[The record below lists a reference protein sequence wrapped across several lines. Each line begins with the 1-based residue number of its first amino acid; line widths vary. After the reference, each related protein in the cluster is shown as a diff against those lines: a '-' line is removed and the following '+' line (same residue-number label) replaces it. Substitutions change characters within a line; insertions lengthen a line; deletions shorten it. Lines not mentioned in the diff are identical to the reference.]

1 MSTLQEL
8 EHEIVQAEAKVN
20 ALRDELHQQKQTE
33 RLQAIT
39 LIKERIKLFQLSATD
54 LGFSEKKAVASKK
67 PARTSK
73 GAAVAPKYSDPA
85 NGKTWS
91 GRGRTPNWLAEYLS
105 DGKSKNDFLI

>member
-39 LIKERIKLFQLSATD
+39 LIK
-54 LGFSEKKAVASKK
+54 
-67 PARTSK
+67 
-73 GAAVAPKYSDPA
+73 
-85 NGKTWS
+85 
-91 GRGRTPNWLAEYLS
+91 
-105 DGKSKNDFLI
+105 